1 MSRGFNVSV
10 RATTPDDINEGSL
23 AAELASQGQ
32 LSALEPGYLAYAM
45 TAAKALA
52 TALGNGPFLVTLTGV
67 DHMSE
72 PGESSSIAVSVETRF
87 TFASS
92 PEPATIVSPESSTTV
107 VSAEPG
113 DTAAPVEVIAAT
125 ENQTAAVVEDSP
137 LVEGVQTESPEQ
149 PQGV

>member
-23 AAELASQGQ
+23 AAELAAQGQ

-52 TALGNGPFLVTLTGV
+52 TALSDGPFLVTITGV

-72 PGESSSIAVSVETRF
+72 PGESSSISVSVETRF
-87 TFASS
+87 TAVASQ
-92 PEPATIVSPESSTTV
+92 ETSTTAV
-107 VSAEPG
+107 AAEPG
-113 DTAAPVEVIAAT
+113 EVAPAEANAAAES
-125 ENQTAAVVEDSP
+125 QTAAVVEDTP
-137 LVEGVQTESPEQ
+137 VAEEQ
-149 PQGV
+149 PLEGA

>member
-87 TFASS
+87 TVTSQ
-92 PEPATIVSPESSTTV
+92 PEPSTAT

-113 DTAAPVEVIAAT
+113 VSPTPVEVLAAT
-125 ENQTAAVVEDSP
+125 EIQTAES
-137 LVEGVQTESPEQ
+137 VEGSALTENVQTENPEQ